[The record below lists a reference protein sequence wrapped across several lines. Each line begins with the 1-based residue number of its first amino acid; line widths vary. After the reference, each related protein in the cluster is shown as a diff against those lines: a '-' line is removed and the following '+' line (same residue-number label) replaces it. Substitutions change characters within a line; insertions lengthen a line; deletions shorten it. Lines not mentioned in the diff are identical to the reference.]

1 MDSPTKDI
9 FNVLDEFI
17 AAVEETKQVLQSPC
31 VPGRTD
37 SCCLCECAPRRRRK
51 LNVLAQGPCEC
62 ELLQSR
68 LMGSESELDRYDN
81 KYDATVFINQH
92 TSREKEAE
100 GLVTEMNSL
109 LNQIS
114 TAANSLKKMYRRRS
128 APLLHEIWRQSLCC
142 ADHVWKCS
150 LRLVVC
156 FMTEVQSLSVDR
168 CGHVTIT
175 WESSVRGGWEW
186 TIIYVCCCFLCL
198 SF

>member
-17 AAVEETKQVLQSPC
+17 AAVEETKQVLQSPS

-37 SCCLCECAPRRRRK
+37 SCCLCECAPRPRRK
-51 LNVLAQGPCEC
+51 IGHCEC

-68 LMGSESELDRYDN
+68 LMGSESELHRYDN
-81 KYDATVFINQH
+81 KYDATVFINQP

-114 TAANSLKKMYRRRS
+114 TAANSLKKIYRRRS
-128 APLLHEIWRQSLCC
+128 APVIH
-142 ADHVWKCS
+142 DDGYH
-150 LRLVVC
+150 
-156 FMTEVQSLSVDR
+156 
-168 CGHVTIT
+168 TI
-175 WESSVRGGWEW
+175 
-186 TIIYVCCCFLCL
+186 
-198 SF
+198 